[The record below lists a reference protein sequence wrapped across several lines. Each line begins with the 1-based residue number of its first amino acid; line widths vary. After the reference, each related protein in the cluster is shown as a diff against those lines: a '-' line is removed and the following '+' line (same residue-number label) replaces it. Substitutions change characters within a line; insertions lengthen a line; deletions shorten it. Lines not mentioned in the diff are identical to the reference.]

1 MWQENTAS
9 DILYVC
15 DPKHPKYLLVF
26 ESTMPLPIFL
36 RQCSHTRILYPLK
49 TLARVHIL
57 VNSK

>member
-26 ESTMPLPIFL
+26 ESTMPLPMVF
-36 RQCSHTRILYPLK
+36 K
-49 TLARVHIL
+49 TMFSYQNPIPAEDIGTSTYL
-57 VNSK
+57 S

>member
-26 ESTMPLPIFL
+26 ESTMPLTMVF
-36 RQCSHTRILYPLK
+36 K
-49 TLARVHIL
+49 TMF
-57 VNSK
+57 SY